1 MKRTPLNPKRL
12 TPRRKGPKAPR
23 IKPGRVEDP
32 AYLARVRNL
41 PCVVCGAVPSEAH
54 HPKGL
59 EFCGKGQKA
68 SDHDAFPLCP
78 ACHRTGPGAFHAIGS
93 RSWEAIHGPQRDHL
107 ARTRA
112 ILMPEAA

>member
-1 MKRTPLNPKRL
+1 MKRSPISPKRL
-12 TPRRKGPKAPR
+12 KPRRKGTPAPR

-32 AYLARVRNL
+32 AHLARVRSL
-41 PCVVCGAVPSEAH
+41 PCAICGATPSEPH

-68 SDHDAFPLCP
+68 SDHDAFPLCVS
-78 ACHRTGPGAFHAIGS
+78 CHRTGPNAFHAIGK
-93 RSWEAIHGPQRDHL
+93 RPWEALYGPQRDHA

-112 ILMPEAA
+112 ILMEAA

>member
-1 MKRTPLNPKRL
+1 MLRRTPLPRKRL
-12 TPRRKGPKAPR
+12 KPRRKGQDAPR
-23 IKPGRVEDP
+23 IKPGHLDDP
-32 AYLARVRNL
+32 KHLAKVRTL
-41 PCVVCGAVPSEAH
+41 PCAVCGQMPSEAH

-78 ACHRTGPGAFHAIGS
+78 ACHRTGPNAFHALGK
-93 RSWEAIHGPQRDHL
+93 RAWEALYGPQRDHA

-112 ILMPEAA
+112 RLMEAA